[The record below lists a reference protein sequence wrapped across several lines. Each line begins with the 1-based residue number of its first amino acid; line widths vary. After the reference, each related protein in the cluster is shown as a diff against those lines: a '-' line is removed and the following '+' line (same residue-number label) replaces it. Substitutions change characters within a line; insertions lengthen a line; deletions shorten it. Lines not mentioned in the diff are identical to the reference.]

1 MKKDLLRQNSK
12 KTAHPHHKFLGTFL
26 GKFIKWGAP
35 LPKIRISATEKAV
48 FKILPKNQTENQT
61 GVPESYP
68 AQIQTKKIWAAL
80 PL

>member
-1 MKKDLLRQNSK
+1 MGRSASK
-12 KTAHPHHKFLGTFL
+12 K
-26 GKFIKWGAP
+26 
-35 LPKIRISATEKAV
+35 RISATEKAV